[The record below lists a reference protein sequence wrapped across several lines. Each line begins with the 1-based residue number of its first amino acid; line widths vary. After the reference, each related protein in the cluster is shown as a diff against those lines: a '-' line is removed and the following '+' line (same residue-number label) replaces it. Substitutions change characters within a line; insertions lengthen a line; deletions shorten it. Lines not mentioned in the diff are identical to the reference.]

1 MIIIGFTPHP
11 PGMPSTPPGWHDSQ
25 YSVWNPN
32 ISQPLF
38 ATRSP
43 ERGRSKIVIDS
54 ASSPS
59 CSDFSSPQQ
68 AGLEPVTGL
77 KVPTLQWSI
86 ATKGEESPVFF
97 ARMRGLQRRASF
109 FWVQNQIIIF
119 AWMCA
124 AKVYTSGDLGL
135 YLDFSIRHG
144 MSFFIWPNNTW
155 GKGNEIRLSNKMFLS
170 SSQKNPQLTPGR
182 SSTTCWWFRNPR
194 SPPDMV
200 VGDDWDPK
208 TLVNIGEKIVSRMWK
223 DWFATHCRRHFHAS
237 LCWMEL
243 FAMEI
248 SGPRLRVVVSWGK
261 KCRGCMKSWPVFLSG
276 LFHTAWNQD
285 PY

>member
-1 MIIIGFTPHP
+1 M
-11 PGMPSTPPGWHDSQ
+11 GWVFSFDQKMHEARGTKFVCLTKCS
-25 YSVWNPN
+25 Y
-32 ISQPLF
+32 PLH
-38 ATRSP
+38 R
-43 ERGRSKIVIDS
+43 
-54 ASSPS
+54 
-59 CSDFSSPQQ
+59 
-68 AGLEPVTGL
+68 
-77 KVPTLQWSI
+77 
-86 ATKGEESPVFF
+86 
-97 ARMRGLQRRASF
+97 
-109 FWVQNQIIIF
+109 
-119 AWMCA
+119 
-124 AKVYTSGDLGL
+124 
-135 YLDFSIRHG
+135 
-144 MSFFIWPNNTW
+144 
-155 GKGNEIRLSNKMFLS
+155 
-170 SSQKNPQLTPGR
+170 KNPQLTPGR

-276 LFHTAWNQD
+276 LFHTAWNKD